1 MNKEARFV
9 AIILGLII
17 LSAGFSLATFSYK
30 NNNLI
35 TSYSAGEKIRG
46 TINISLS
53 SEPVDSIFRSNF
65 NGSIKLIDLIKTN
78 NFVEKTDYNCNY
90 PNCLDSYKVLNEI
103 TNSISLASEPVF
115 VGFKVSGENIDISSL
130 KFSLSSN
137 AGESCSRPILIDVL
151 DK

>member
-35 TSYSAGEKIRG
+35 TSYSAGEKIKG

-53 SEPVDSIFRSNF
+53 SEPADSIFRSNF
-65 NGSIKLIDLIKTN
+65 NGSIKLIDLLKAN
-78 NFVEKTDYNCNY
+78 NLVERVNYNCTY
-90 PNCLDSYKVLNEI
+90 SNCIDSYKV
-103 TNSISLASEPVF
+103 
-115 VGFKVSGENIDISSL
+115 
-130 KFSLSSN
+130 
-137 AGESCSRPILIDVL
+137 
-151 DK
+151 